1 MPNFDSSRM
10 TRVFVPLAALGAVVS
25 GCSAEVSRFNFPS
38 SGLGYNN
45 QTSSI
50 SKPSDDPYA
59 NQSGSQGY
67 NYSGYDNSRGE
78 VRRAEIPPAQFD
90 DQPRS
95 FERESGSSYDR
106 GYGRSSSRSDQSDY
120 SSSSSRRSNSSYDR
134 QYGSERSQPAYER
147 VQAKAYDAA
156 PRSNEQVAPE
166 PARQASSNGSANT
179 IEVQSG
185 DTLYGLSRQHGV
197 SVEQLMTA
205 NDLSTHTLQPGQQ
218 LVVPSDG
225 AATVRKP
232 VRTAM
237 AERSSS
243 LSASPPAADAPGTYT
258 MQPGDSLYAIARN
271 HNVNYSELQRHNGIT
286 DSDVRRLRPGTV
298 LKIPGADGASGP
310 AVAEAEPSAAP
321 AMTASASTQVSP
333 QPSATP
339 PPSETLRAASNDAVA
354 AEKATASS
362 TPKVL
367 NGDKPKAA
375 EEKQVAALDAP
386 GQTNDAPSTS
396 VQSSSGNVS
405 GLRWPVEGRVISP
418 FGPRND
424 GTHNDGINFA
434 VPVGADV
441 HAADAGE
448 VIYVG
453 DELKAYGKL
462 VLLRHDNGWVTA
474 YAHNNDLLVK
484 RGQKVRRGDV
494 VAKAGK
500 TGPVDQPQLHFE
512 LRQDSKAVD
521 PTSFMEKR

>member
-1 MPNFDSSRM
+1 MPKFSSLRM
-10 TRVFVPLAALGAVVS
+10 TRVFVPLTALGAVIS

-50 SKPSDDPYA
+50 SKPSENPYA
-59 NQSGSQGY
+59 SRSGSSGY
-67 NYSGYDNSRGE
+67 GGYDNGSGD
-78 VRRAEIPPAQFD
+78 VRRAEIPPARFD

-95 FERESGSSYDR
+95 FERDSGGYDR
-106 GYGRSSSRSDQSDY
+106 DYGQRSTSQYDQGDY
-120 SSSSSRRSNSSYDR
+120 SSSARRSNGGYDR
-134 QYGSERSQPAYER
+134 QYGNDRSQQKPAYER
-147 VQAKAYDAA
+147 VQTKTYDAA
-156 PRSNEQVAPE
+156 PRSTQ
-166 PARQASSNGSANT
+166 QASSKSSSSAAAGGQT

-197 SVEQLMTA
+197 SVQQLMAA
-205 NDLSTHTLQPGQQ
+205 NDLSSHPLQPGQQ
-218 LVVPSDG
+218 LVLPSG
-225 AATVRKP
+225 GQSAAPSREP
-232 VRTAM
+232 VRMAS
-237 AERSSS
+237 AER
-243 LSASPPAADAPGTYT
+243 ASPAADAPGTYT

-271 HNVNYSELQRHNGIT
+271 HNVNYGELQRHNGIT

-321 AMTASASTQVSP
+321 AMTAAPSTKVSP

-339 PPSETLRAASNDAVA
+339 PPAETLAAASNDAAVA
-354 AEKATASS
+354 EDATSSSS

-367 NGDKPKAA
+367 NASKTKPEAK
-375 EEKQVAALDAP
+375 EKQVAALETPAQTSDAP
-386 GQTNDAPSTS
+386 KSGI
-396 VQSSSGNVS
+396 QSSSGNVS

-424 GTHNDGINFA
+424 GTHNDGINFS
-434 VPVGADV
+434 VPVGADI

-474 YAHNNDLLVK
+474 YAHNDKLLVK
-484 RGQKVRRGDV
+484 RGDKVRRGDV